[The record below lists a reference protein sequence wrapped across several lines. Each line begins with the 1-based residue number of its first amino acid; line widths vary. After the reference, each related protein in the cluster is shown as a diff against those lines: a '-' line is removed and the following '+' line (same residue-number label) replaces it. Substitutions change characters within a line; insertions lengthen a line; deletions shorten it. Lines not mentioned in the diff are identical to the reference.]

1 MRERTGFTGRRT
13 ILSISLCV
21 SLSSRRLGN
30 SGSLE
35 DSLDSILLPIFQR
48 AILVYPEEE
57 ERCQLRVSHALGSSE
72 ANEIGAENTVSM
84 EYRCRR
90 A

>member
-13 ILSISLCV
+13 ILSIFLCFSLG
-21 SLSSRRLGN
+21 SRRLGN

-48 AILVYPEEE
+48 AILVYPE